1 MGISMRKQ
9 YRGVQIP
16 ESLAQKVDRFVKG
29 EAYGYRTFAEFV
41 IDAVRRRV
49 EELER
54 EERFRRV
61 QRLKGV
67 WTEDELKELEDR

>member
-1 MGISMRKQ
+1 MRKQ

-16 ESLAQKVDRFVKG
+16 ESLAQKVDRFVKE

-54 EERFRRV
+54 EERFRKV
-61 QRLKGV
+61 QERKGV
-67 WTEDELKELEDR
+67 WSELDEK

>member
-1 MGISMRKQ
+1 MRKQ

-54 EERFRRV
+54 EERFRKV
-61 QRLKGV
+61 QERKGV
-67 WTEDELKELEDR
+67 WSDIEEP

>member
-41 IDAVRRRV
+41 IDAVRRSV

-54 EERFRRV
+54 EERFRKV
-61 QRLKGV
+61 QERKGV
-67 WTEDELKELEDR
+67 WSDIEEP